1 MRITQNGMSC
11 RYQTETQ
18 KKEARELSRLHVKE
32 EQSQAKYGVG
42 KAAELARTA
51 EQRAAALAKS
61 DDYRNSLEAKKGDHR
76 LSRKKRRRLE
86 SLSALEDEEKGGGRD
101 APAMQEA
108 PRNFKEAK
116 REEAEKLK
124 DRAAGD
130 VFAGKKI
137 KFTNGTHKIIRP
149 KFAVGGL
156 DQDLMD
162 WGGSSAGSGL
172 SKKQM
177 KQDAKEKDFTD
188 FNPEKKLRK
197 GGKIGASSFKS
208 KSKFKR
214 RK

>member
-1 MRITQNGMSC
+1 MFYIYIFVI

-18 KKEARELSRLHVKE
+18 KKEAREVSRLHVKE

-51 EQRAAALAKS
+51 EQRAADLAKA
-61 DDYRNSLEAKKGDHR
+61 DDYRNSLEFKKGDHR

-101 APAMQEA
+101 KPAMEEA
-108 PRNFKEAK
+108 PRSYKESK
-116 REEAEKLK
+116 REEAERLK
-124 DRAAGD
+124 ERAAGD
-130 VFAGKKI
+130 VFTAKKI
-137 KFTNGTHKIIRP
+137 KFTNGTTKIIRP

-162 WGGSSAGSGL
+162 WGGSSSGGL

-177 KQDAKEKDFTD
+177 KQDAKEKDFTE
-188 FNPEKKLRK
+188 FNPDKKLRK

>member
-1 MRITQNGMSC
+1 M
-11 RYQTETQ
+11 
-18 KKEARELSRLHVKE
+18 HVKE
-32 EQSQAKYGVG
+32 EQSQARYGVG

-51 EQRAAALAKS
+51 EQRAADLAAR
-61 DDYRNSLEAKKGDHR
+61 DDYRNSLEFKKGDHR

-108 PRNFKEAK
+108 PRNYKESK

-130 VFAGKKI
+130 FYTAKKI

-156 DQDLMD
+156 DQDMLD
-162 WGGSSAGSGL
+162 WGGSSGSGL
-172 SKKQM
+172 SKKQI
-177 KQDAKEKDFTD
+177 KQDAKEKDFTE
-188 FNPEKKLRK
+188 FNPDKKLRK
-197 GGKIGASSFKS
+197 GGKIGVSSFKS

>member
-1 MRITQNGMSC
+1 MINVTNSSC

-18 KKEARELSRLHVKE
+18 KKDAREVSRLHVKE
-32 EQSQAKYGVG
+32 EQSQAQYGVG

-51 EQRAAALAKS
+51 EQRAAALARS

-86 SLSALEDEEKGGGRD
+86 SLSALEEEEDGGGRQ
-101 APAMQEA
+101 APAIQGA
-108 PRNFKEAK
+108 VRNFKESK
-116 REEAEKLK
+116 KDEAAKLK
-124 DRAAGD
+124 ERAAGD
-130 VFAGKKI
+130 VFPGKKI

-156 DQDLMD
+156 DQDMMD
-162 WGGSSAGSGL
+162 WGGSSSGSGL
-172 SKKQM
+172 SKKQI
-177 KQDAKEKDFTD
+177 KQDSKEKDFTEY
-188 FNPEKKLRK
+188 NPDKKLRK

-214 RK
+214 R

>member
-1 MRITQNGMSC
+1 MINVTNSSC

-18 KKEARELSRLHVKE
+18 KKDAREVSRLHVKE
-32 EQSQAKYGVG
+32 EQSQAQYGVG

-51 EQRAAALAKS
+51 EQRAAALARS

-86 SLSALEDEEKGGGRD
+86 SLSALEEEEDGGGRQ
-101 APAMQEA
+101 APAIQGSV
-108 PRNFKEAK
+108 RNFKESK
-116 REEAEKLK
+116 KDEAAKLK
-124 DRAAGD
+124 ERAAGD
-130 VFAGKKI
+130 VFPGKKI

-156 DQDLMD
+156 DQDMMD
-162 WGGSSAGSGL
+162 WGGSSSGSGL
-172 SKKQM
+172 SKKQI
-177 KQDAKEKDFTD
+177 KQDSKEKDFTEY
-188 FNPEKKLRK
+188 NPEKKLRK

-214 RK
+214 R

>member
-1 MRITQNGMSC
+1 LIILSFLLY

-18 KKEARELSRLHVKE
+18 KKDAREVSRLHVKE
-32 EQSQAKYGVG
+32 EQSQAQYGVG

-51 EQRAAALAKS
+51 EQRAAALARV

-86 SLSALEDEEKGGGRD
+86 SLSALEDEEEGGGRD

-108 PRNFKEAK
+108 PRKFKESK
-116 REEAEKLK
+116 KDEAAKLK

-130 VFAGKKI
+130 VFPGKKI

-156 DQDLMD
+156 DQDMMD
-162 WGGSSAGSGL
+162 WGGSSSGSGL
-172 SKKQM
+172 SKKQI
-177 KQDAKEKDFTD
+177 KKDSKEKEFTEY
-188 FNPEKKLRK
+188 NPDKKLRK
-197 GGKIGASSFKS
+197 GGKIGVSSFKS
-208 KSKFKR
+208 KTKFKR